1 MKTITYNSPEK
12 RRYSNGYIGVSG
24 DQYGVTYP
32 RESLQTQFERRR
44 QGSDYKIYS
53 QTVVEINGK
62 KQVIT
67 GPESQFN
74 VPRQHGYIDTI
85 NMTAP
90 DVLVDREYGKAVNV
104 QVSAPQATE
113 VSFKYD

>member
-1 MKTITYNSPEK
+1 M
-12 RRYSNGYIGVSG
+12 
-24 DQYGVTYP
+24 
-32 RESLQTQFERRR
+32 
-44 QGSDYKIYS
+44 
-53 QTVVEINGK
+53 
-62 KQVIT
+62 IT